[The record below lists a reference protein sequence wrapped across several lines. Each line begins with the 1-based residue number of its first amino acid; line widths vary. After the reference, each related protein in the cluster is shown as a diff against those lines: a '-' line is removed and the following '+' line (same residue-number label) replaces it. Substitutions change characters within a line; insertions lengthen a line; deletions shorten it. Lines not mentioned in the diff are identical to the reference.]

1 MTNPTAESSTTAVD
15 SDPPGDLLCFPNEV
29 IENILSTLQLT
40 DMWNLRLCSRGLA
53 AKTIQPRFKAF
64 YHSKTIPLQD
74 TALENFSNVTRNS
87 GLGCLVQNITIV
99 GQVEDS
105 GKVPAKGKR
114 KARSQGTSVSAD
126 EALALLT
133 VSFENIAAA
142 ANRSRTLRSLKLAYS
157 DIRSKIPGKGFRD
170 TYNHTLR
177 RWRPIWQCAATIF
190 HTIVSALETSHLSI
204 QSLQLFND
212 FDHQRCSLPCS
223 ALQTTLDD
231 VRPVR
236 ALSALTHLSIS
247 VSDAEDSSQ
256 LSGLRELLEM
266 SPRLTHLD
274 IHQFSLGF
282 ENLPE
287 TKFFARRA
295 IGDERSSFEFSPNA
309 QDNLTRLFQHA
320 SEANPMPRG
329 LKNIRLDGIH
339 TTDQDL
345 LRFVRR
351 IAPQH
356 ITLKHIRLATGNFR
370 SLFDFCT
377 IPNSGSIVH
386 LDLQDLREGEWHV
399 IFDDSGTH
407 SLQRSGSGAPHPIAY
422 RVPHLCQ
429 QGGPVLQEQI
439 RQNRYMYGPL

>member
-1 MTNPTAESSTTAVD
+1 MTGPTAESSTIAID
-15 SDPPGDLLCFPNEV
+15 GGPPGDLLCFPNEV

-64 YHSKTIPLQD
+64 YRSKTIPLQD
-74 TALENFSNVTRNS
+74 TALENLSNVTRNS
-87 GLGCLVQNITIV
+87 GLGCLVQNLTIV
-99 GQVEDS
+99 WQVEDS

-114 KARSQGTSVSAD
+114 RARSQDTSISTD
-126 EALALLT
+126 EVLALLT

-142 ANRSRTLRSLKLAYS
+142 ANRDRPLHSLKLAYS
-157 DIRSKIPGKGFRD
+157 DIRTKIPRMGLKD
-170 TYNHTLR
+170 TCNHTLR

-190 HTIVSALETSHLSI
+190 HTIVSALETSHVPI

-212 FDHQRCSLPCS
+212 VDHQRCSLACS

-247 VSDAEDSSQ
+247 VSDAEDSLQ

-282 ENLPE
+282 ANLPE

-320 SEANPMPRG
+320 SEADPMP
-329 LKNIRLDGIH
+329 
-339 TTDQDL
+339 Q
-345 LRFVRR
+345 
-351 IAPQH
+351 
-356 ITLKHIRLATGNFR
+356 GNFM
-370 SLFDFCT
+370 SLFDYCT
-377 IPNSGSIVH
+377 VPNSGSIVH
-386 LDLQDLREGEWHV
+386 LDLQDLQEGEWRV
-399 IFDDSGTH
+399 VFDESDTH
-407 SLQRSGSGAPHPIAY
+407 SLQRSGNGALHPIAY
-422 RVPHLCQ
+422 SVPHLCQ
-429 QGGPVLQEQI
+429 QGGPVLQE
-439 RQNRYMYGPL
+439 

>member
-1 MTNPTAESSTTAVD
+1 MTTLTVESSTTAVD
-15 SDPPGDLLCFPNEV
+15 SDPPGELLCFPDEI

-40 DMWNLRLCSRGLA
+40 DMCNLRLCSRALA

-87 GLGCLVQNITIV
+87 GLGCLVQHITIV

-114 KARSQGTSVSAD
+114 KTRSQGTSISTG

-142 ANRSRTLRSLKLAYS
+142 ANGDRPLHSLKLAYS
-157 DIRSKIPGKGFRD
+157 DIRSKIPGKGFKD
-170 TYNHTLR
+170 TYDNTLR
-177 RWRPIWQCAATIF
+177 RWRPIWQCAATTF
-190 HTIVSALETSHLSI
+190 HTIMSALETSHLSI
-204 QSLQLFND
+204 ESLQVFND
-212 FDHQRCSLPCS
+212 FDHQRCSLACS

-274 IHQFSLGF
+274 IHQFSLGL

-320 SEANPMPRG
+320 SEANPMPQG

-339 TTDQDL
+339 TTGQDL

-356 ITLKHIRLATGNFR
+356 ITLIHIRLATGNFM
-370 SLFDFCT
+370 SLFHYCT
-377 IPNSGSIVH
+377 VPNSGSIVH
-386 LDLQDLREGEWHV
+386 LDLQDLQEGEWRV
-399 IFDDSGTH
+399 IFDESGTH
-407 SLQRSGSGAPHPIAY
+407 SLQPSGNGALHPIAY
-422 RVPHLCQ
+422 SVPHLCQ
-429 QGGPVLQEQI
+429 QGGPVLQEQL
-439 RQNRYMYGPL
+439 RRNRYMYGPL